1 MIMTT
6 VIDKPKKDPKVS
18 IVDYQTFTDYLFIP
32 PSTFYI
38 QNAMGEYWFVHTSSR
53 VAAQEYIDSVYGKGR
68 YTVVAS
74 KLQKTVSK
82 SESGELS
89 CRGTA
94 TRKK

>member
-1 MIMTT
+1 MTEA
-6 VIDKPKKDPKVS
+6 KKKDPRITV
-18 IVDYQTFTDYLFIP
+18 VDYNTFTDYLFIP

-38 QNAMGEYWFVHTSSR
+38 QNAMGQYVFVHTASR
-53 VAAQEYIDSVYGKGR
+53 AVAQEFIDQTYGKNR
-68 YTVVAS
+68 YSVIAS

>member
-1 MIMTT
+1 MSEKKPKELKVT
-6 VIDKPKKDPKVS
+6 VI
-18 IVDYQTFTDYLFIP
+18 DYQTFTDYLFNP

-38 QNAMGEYWFVHTSSR
+38 QNAMGEYIFVHTASR
-53 VAAQEYIDSVYGKGR
+53 QVAQEYIDSVYGKSR

-74 KLQKTVSK
+74 KLQKTVVK

-94 TRKK
+94 TRNK

>member
-1 MIMTT
+1 MTE
-6 VIDKPKKDPKVS
+6 KKSKDPKVT

-38 QNAMGEYWFVHTSSR
+38 QNALGEYWFVHTASR
-53 VAAQEYIDSVYGKGR
+53 QVAQEYVDSVYGKGR

>member
-1 MIMTT
+1 MTE
-6 VIDKPKKDPKVS
+6 DKKKDPKVT
-18 IVDYQTFTDYLFIP
+18 IVDYNTFTDYLFIP

-38 QNAMGEYWFVHTSSR
+38 QNAMGEYWFIHTASR
-53 VAAQEYIDSVYGKGR
+53 QVAQEFVDITYGKNR

>member
-1 MIMTT
+1 MSEKKPKEIKVT
-6 VIDKPKKDPKVS
+6 VI
-18 IVDYQTFTDYLFIP
+18 DYQTFTDYQFIP

-53 VAAQEYIDSVYGKGR
+53 IAAQEYIDSVYGKGR

>member
-1 MIMTT
+1 MTT
-6 VIDKPKKDPKVS
+6 AIDKPKKDPKVT

-38 QNAMGEYWFVHTSSR
+38 QNAMGEYWFVHTASR
-53 VAAQEYIDSVYGKGR
+53 VTAQEYIDSVYGKGR

>member
-1 MIMTT
+1 MTT
-6 VIDKPKKDPKVS
+6 NEKKKDPKVT
-18 IVDYQTFTDYLFIP
+18 IVDFNTFSDYLFVP

-38 QNAMGEYWFVHTSSR
+38 QNAMGEYWFVHTATR
-53 VAAQEYIDSVYGKGR
+53 AVAQEYIDSVYGKGR

>member
-1 MIMTT
+1 MSEK
-6 VIDKPKKDPKVS
+6 KPKELKVTV
-18 IVDYQTFTDYLFIP
+18 VDYQTFTDYLFNP

-38 QNAMGEYWFVHTSSR
+38 QNAMGEYIFVHTASR
-53 VAAQEYIDSVYGKGR
+53 QVAQEYIDSVYGKSR

>member
-1 MIMTT
+1 MI
-6 VIDKPKKDPKVS
+6 DDSKKKDPKVT
-18 IVDYQTFTDYLFIP
+18 IVDYNTFTDYLFIP

-38 QNAMGEYWFVHTSSR
+38 QNAMGEYWFIHTASR
-53 VAAQEYIDSVYGKGR
+53 QVAQEFIDSTYGKNR

-74 KLQKTVSK
+74 KLQKTASK
-82 SESGELS
+82 PESGELS

>member
-1 MIMTT
+1 MTT
-6 VIDKPKKDPKVS
+6 AIDKPKKDPKVT

>member
-1 MIMTT
+1 MTEK
-6 VIDKPKKDPKVS
+6 KPKELKVTV
-18 IVDYQTFTDYLFIP
+18 VDYQTFTDYLFNP

-38 QNAMGEYWFVHTSSR
+38 QNAMGEYIFVHTASR
-53 VAAQEYIDSVYGKGR
+53 QVAQEYIDSVYGKSH

>member
-1 MIMTT
+1 MSEA
-6 VIDKPKKDPKVS
+6 KKKDIKVT
-18 IVDYQTFTDYLFIP
+18 IVDYNSFTDYLFIP
-32 PSTFYI
+32 PATFYI
-38 QNAMGEYWFVHTSSR
+38 QNAMGEYIFVHTASR
-53 VAAQEYIDSVYGKGR
+53 AIAQEYIDSLYGKSR
-68 YTVVAS
+68 YTIVAS

>member
-1 MIMTT
+1 MGEKK
-6 VIDKPKKDPKVS
+6 VKDPKVT
-18 IVDYQTFTDYLFIP
+18 IVNYETFTDYLFIP
-32 PSTFYI
+32 PATFYI
-38 QNAMGEYWFVHTSSR
+38 QSATGDYWFVHTSDRR
-53 VAAQEYIDSVYGKGR
+53 VAQEYIDSVFDKGK
-68 YTVVAS
+68 YAIKAS

>member
-1 MIMTT
+1 MTT
-6 VIDKPKKDPKVS
+6 VIDKAKKDPKVT

-53 VAAQEYIDSVYGKGR
+53 VAAQEYIDSVYGKNR

>member
-1 MIMTT
+1 MT
-6 VIDKPKKDPKVS
+6 DKKKDPKVT

-53 VAAQEYIDSVYGKGR
+53 VVAQEYIDSVYGKNR

-89 CRGTA
+89 CRGTD

>member
-1 MIMTT
+1 MTT
-6 VIDKPKKDPKVS
+6 VTDKPKKDPKVT

-53 VAAQEYIDSVYGKGR
+53 VVAQEYIDSVYGKGR

-89 CRGTA
+89 CRGIA

>member
-1 MIMTT
+1 MNES
-6 VIDKPKKDPKVS
+6 KAKEPKVT
-18 IVDYQTFTDYLFIP
+18 IIDYNTFTDYEFNP

-38 QNAMGEYWFVHTSSR
+38 QNATGEYIFVHTSSR
-53 VAAQEYIDSVYGKGR
+53 QVAQEYIDSVYGKSH

>member
-1 MIMTT
+1 MIT
-6 VIDKPKKDPKVS
+6 VIDKPKKDPKVT

>member
-1 MIMTT
+1 MTEVKKKDIKVTT
-6 VIDKPKKDPKVS
+6 V
-18 IVDYQTFTDYLFIP
+18 DYNTFTDYLFIP

-38 QNAMGEYWFVHTSSR
+38 QNAMGEYVFVHTASR
-53 VAAQEYIDSVYGKGR
+53 QLAQEFIDQTYGKNR

>member
-1 MIMTT
+1 MSKELKIT
-6 VIDKPKKDPKVS
+6 V
-18 IVDYQTFTDYLFIP
+18 VDYDTFTDYLFIP
-32 PSTFYI
+32 PATFYI
-38 QNAMGEYWFVHTSSR
+38 QNAMGEYIFVHTSSR
-53 VAAQEYIDSVYGKGR
+53 AIAQEYIDSLYSKGR
-68 YTVVAS
+68 YTIVAS

>member
-1 MIMTT
+1 MI
-6 VIDKPKKDPKVS
+6 DDSKKKDPKVT
-18 IVDYQTFTDYLFIP
+18 IVDYNTFTDYLFIP

-38 QNAMGEYWFVHTSSR
+38 QNAMGEYWFIHTASR
-53 VAAQEYIDSVYGKGR
+53 QVAQEFIDSTYGKNR

-74 KLQKTVSK
+74 KLQKTASK

>member
-1 MIMTT
+1 MTEQH
-6 VIDKPKKDPKVS
+6 KKDPKVT
-18 IVDYQTFTDYLFIP
+18 IVDYNTFTDYLFIP

-38 QNAMGEYWFVHTSSR
+38 QNAMGEYWFIHTASR
-53 VAAQEYIDSVYGKGR
+53 QVAQEFVDNTYGKNR